1 MNINKLKY
9 ILVSFISTIFVP
21 SILFAQTSGSSS
33 SSSSGASTPTNIGDV
48 FKHISESMTSIPSMI
63 MGVATIAGLG
73 FAVASIFK
81 FKQHKD
87 APQQTPLGQPIA
99 LLGFGVMLIWLP
111 FLLQSLGTT
120 ISGKN
125 DKSDKSGIGGSTPP
139 DWIQNQ

>member
-1 MNINKLKY
+1 MNRKLK
-9 ILVSFISTIFVP
+9 LVSMISIALIP
-21 SILFAQTSGSSS
+21 SIMFGAEAAVPDIGTVFNNISSS
-33 SSSSGASTPTNIGDV
+33 LTNIP
-48 FKHISESMTSIPSMI
+48 KMI

-87 APQQTPLGQPIA
+87 APQQVPLGQPIA

-120 ISGKN
+120 IAT
-125 DKSDKSGIGGSTPP
+125 DKAGTTKSGVNEAPE
-139 DWIQNQ
+139 WIKNQ